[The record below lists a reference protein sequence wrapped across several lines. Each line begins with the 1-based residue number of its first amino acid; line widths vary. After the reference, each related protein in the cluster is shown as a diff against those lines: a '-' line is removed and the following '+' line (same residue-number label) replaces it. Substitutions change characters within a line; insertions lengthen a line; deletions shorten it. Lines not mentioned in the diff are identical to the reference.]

1 MKITGFDKLA
11 KSAEQASRALKN
23 FDSEIDGLEFDPTD
37 PGSIDRAISDMEA
50 KIDERVGS
58 ARNNPFVAPLAQV
71 MKDAYRQ
78 KILELA
84 AQKRMEGSNE

>member
-11 KSAEQASRALKN
+11 KNAEQAARALKN
-23 FDSEIDGLEFDPTD
+23 FDGEIDGVEFDPAD
-37 PGSIDRAISDMEA
+37 PASIDWAIAEMEA

-58 ARNNPFVAPLAQV
+58 AHNNPFIAPLAQG

-78 KILELA
+78 KILDLA
-84 AQKRMEGSNE
+84 AQKRMEGSKE